1 MSGWIF
7 WLVMLALCIF
17 LYWAAFYATKDMRI
31 KKNRM
36 IQEMAQKE
44 CLTAAQQERKIAGG
58 EDS

>member
-1 MSGWIF
+1 MEDLIF
-7 WLVMLALCIF
+7 WLVMLALSTF

-36 IQEMAQKE
+36 IQEMAEKE
-44 CLTAAQQERKIAGG
+44 RLAAAQQEHKSANE